1 MFQLLLC
8 LLTITSKYN
17 NSDYLFDPTFKNIN
31 MLFVL
36 SFKNGNNNPTRN
48 SFDKCCMLM
57 VEIKDFNALIDN
69 KKFFNQPVKNIQEAF
84 EKLM

>member
-8 LLTITSKYN
+8 LLTITSKN
-17 NSDYLFDPTFKNIN
+17 NNLDYLFDPTFKNIN

-48 SFDKCCMLM
+48 SFDKCYMLM

-69 KKFFNQPVKNIQEAF
+69 KNFFNQPVKNIQEAF